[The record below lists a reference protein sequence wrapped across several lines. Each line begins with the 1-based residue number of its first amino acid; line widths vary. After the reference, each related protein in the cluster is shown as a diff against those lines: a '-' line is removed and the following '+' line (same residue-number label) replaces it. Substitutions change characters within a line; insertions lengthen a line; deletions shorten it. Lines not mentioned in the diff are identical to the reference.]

1 MSECTWYKAAV
12 VVWWWRNRTWVWKVS
27 GLSPPVAKLPL
38 RCIENGTIPTHCSPP
53 AHFGD
58 GYNTE
63 VIFRCL
69 QWWAVTVTS
78 SSLSCYTVACSP
90 RAPNSKTP
98 KCNRTGFVLFCSSY
112 LHLWWLCSLSV
123 SYRFNFENKTPT
135 TNFDTFPAA
144 ILTVFQVKRLPRIRL
159 HFVRTEEYLFIYSD
173 QITVGHMSCQGLLLQ
188 CCDHSSSHF
197 LDLPPLCD
205 EQIFSPVLLIDD
217 LLVSSGLLSALLSP
231 SDSDGWRLECRHVP
245 WHWVPGRRSARHV
258 LLHLLHRPDA
268 VWKLYHFG
276 TLFRCWFHVV
286 IWDHL
291 LQLFGQWPK

>member
-1 MSECTWYKAAV
+1 MRGEWLHPFSRCFILYLLTECTWYKAAV

-27 GLSPPVAKLPL
+27 GLSPPVARLPL

-98 KCNRTGFVLFCSSY
+98 KCNRIGFVLFCSSY

-173 QITVGHMSCQGLLLQ
+173 QITVGHMLCLGLLLQ
-188 CCDHSSSHF
+188 CCDHSSSHS
-197 LDLPPLCD
+197 LDPLPSVMNRSLVL
-205 EQIFSPVLLIDD
+205 FS
-217 LLVSSGLLSALLSP
+217 
-231 SDSDGWRLECRHVP
+231 W
-245 WHWVPGRRSARHV
+245 
-258 LLHLLHRPDA
+258 
-268 VWKLYHFG
+268 
-276 TLFRCWFHVV
+276 
-286 IWDHL
+286 
-291 LQLFGQWPK
+291 